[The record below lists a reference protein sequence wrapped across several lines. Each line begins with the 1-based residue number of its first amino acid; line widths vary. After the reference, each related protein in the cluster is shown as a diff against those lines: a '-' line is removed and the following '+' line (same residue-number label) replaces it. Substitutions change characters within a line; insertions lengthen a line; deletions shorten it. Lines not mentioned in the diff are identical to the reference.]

1 MNLQYVEKK
10 IGINIMK
17 KIIQMQKY
25 FPESYKTF
33 IYLSNLQNEIKESL
47 EDTIILDFR
56 ETKYIHAMFTSFIGA
71 LCIWAECYGKHIVY
85 RMKTGTRLY
94 KYIIDSGLYD
104 YVNSREYSSNNQN
117 SIPFRTIQMDD
128 ESIIEYTN
136 SILAHTP
143 VQLTPTADEALFK
156 NIYELFNNALVHSE
170 AQNGIYGCG
179 HWLPKK
185 KELVFSVYDTGIGI
199 PTSIQKKLN
208 TNISSKE
215 AIEWAFLPINSTMQ
229 LIDNIPRGVGLSS
242 FLKFIRLNNGFL
254 SIVSNDICYIYNNS
268 EKYHYL
274 DHPIEG
280 TIVSFIIRSDSEH
293 IYDIKSS

>member
-1 MNLQYVEKK
+1 ME
-10 IGINIMK
+10 

-25 FPESYKTF
+25 FSESYKTF
-33 IYLSNLQNEIKESL
+33 IYLSNLQNEIKESV
-47 EDTIILDFR
+47 EDMIILDFR

-85 RMKTGTRLY
+85 RMKKGTRLY
-94 KYIIDSGLYD
+94 QYIIDSGLYD
-104 YVNSREYSSNNQN
+104 YVSNREYSSNNQN

-143 VQLTPTADEALFK
+143 VQLTPMADEALFK

-185 KELVFSVYDTGIGI
+185 RELVFSVYDTGIGI
-199 PTSIQKKLN
+199 
-208 TNISSKE
+208 
-215 AIEWAFLPINSTMQ
+215 Q
-229 LIDNIPRGVGLSS
+229 LINNIPRGVGLSS

-293 IYDIKSS
+293 IYDIKSG